1 MMISFSFFISKLQV
15 TSPLTCME
23 NQQKYKM
30 NFYVPESLG
39 SKKMRFLQVH
49 TRTSLYNSPF
59 GPPCKS

>member
-1 MMISFSFFISKLQV
+1 
-15 TSPLTCME
+15 ME

-39 SKKMRFLQVH
+39 SKKMRFSQVH